1 MSLRSLV
8 PILAA
13 FDYSGQSSAGLLV
26 SCFLSFSLLF
36 GPAGSGQD
44 SFRSYFFI
52 YFFSPLIVRQNCRS
66 TFQILSKS
74 VFNDIQV
81 FSQCSLDSLNMC
93 HHPAFVRLLTKK
105 FPCSNHEVH
114 GISRVSTKF
123 REFSK
128 MFSHNQSSTSVAL
141 STALASSS
149 QLGSRR
155 VWDYPR

>member
-44 SFRSYFFI
+44 SFRSYFFP
-52 YFFSPLIVRQNCRS
+52 PLIVRQNFRS

-93 HHPAFVRLLTKK
+93 HHPAFVRLLTKF
-105 FPCSNHEVH
+105 FPCSKHEAH
-114 GISRVSTKF
+114 GISRVSSNFLQNFVNSPKCFLT
-123 REFSK
+123 
-128 MFSHNQSSTSVAL
+128 TSL
-141 STALASSS
+141 QPL
-149 QLGSRR
+149 L
-155 VWDYPR
+155 P

>member
-44 SFRSYFFI
+44 SFRSYLFI
-52 YFFSPLIVRQNCRS
+52 YFFSPLIVRQNFRS

-93 HHPAFVRLLTKK
+93 HHPAFVRLLTKF
-105 FPCSNHEVH
+105 FPCSKHEAH
-114 GISRVSTKF
+114 GISRVSSNFLQNFVNSPKCFLT
-123 REFSK
+123 
-128 MFSHNQSSTSVAL
+128 TSL
-141 STALASSS
+141 QPL
-149 QLGSRR
+149 L
-155 VWDYPR
+155 P

>member
-44 SFRSYFFI
+44 SFRSYFFP
-52 YFFSPLIVRQNCRS
+52 FIVRQNFLN

-128 MFSHNQSSTSVAL
+128 MFSNNQSSTSVAL

>member
-13 FDYSGQSSAGLLV
+13 LDYSGQSSAGLLV

-44 SFRSYFFI
+44 SFRSYFF
-52 YFFSPLIVRQNCRS
+52 SPLIVRQNFRS

-93 HHPAFVRLLTKK
+93 HHPAFVRLLTKI
-105 FPCSNHEVH
+105 FPCSKHEAH

>member
-44 SFRSYFFI
+44 SFRSYFFP
-52 YFFSPLIVRQNCRS
+52 FIVRQNFRS

-93 HHPAFVRLLTKK
+93 HHPAFVRLLTIN
-105 FPCSNHEVH
+105 FPCSKHEAH

-128 MFSHNQSSTSVAL
+128 MFSHNQSLTSVAL

-149 QLGSRR
+149 QLGSRC

>member
-44 SFRSYFFI
+44 SFRSYFFP
-52 YFFSPLIVRQNCRS
+52 FIVRQNFRS

-93 HHPAFVRLLTKK
+93 HHPAFVHLLTKI
-105 FPCSNHEVH
+105 FPCSKHEAN
-114 GISRVSTKF
+114 GISRVSSNFLQNFVNSPKCFLT
-123 REFSK
+123 
-128 MFSHNQSSTSVAL
+128 TSL
-141 STALASSS
+141 QPL
-149 QLGSRR
+149 L
-155 VWDYPR
+155 P